1 MRAPLS
7 LISPAIAT
15 ADPSLNKTALARG
28 TAGFGE
34 FGLLGAG
41 AAQAS
46 AGTATGLGYIGA
58 AKQTYEAFIAKG
70 LNVDLPFN
78 TPILMRVD
86 ERPRPTTDIRTRAT
100 SPTTSLLR

>member
-1 MRAPLS
+1 M
-7 LISPAIAT
+7 AT

-28 TAGFGE
+28 GAGFGG

-46 AGTATGLGYIGA
+46 AGTATGFGYLGA

-70 LNVDLPFN
+70 LNVNLPVN

-86 ERPRPTTDIRTRAT
+86 ERARPTTDIRTRAT
-100 SPTTSLLR
+100 SPTTSLLE